1 MTEIRVREWMYRAH
15 VDLAMFPETL
25 TCDGAQWCAGHMA
38 PMAIGQGAYVS
49 RDGRLFCA
57 ESAAHIST
65 CTDSLCDCRYGF

>member
-1 MTEIRVREWMYRAH
+1 MTAATIDRA
-15 VDLAMFPETL
+15 LFPETT

-38 PMAIGQGAYVS
+38 PMARGQGAYVS